1 MRIRRTRSRVFADDN
16 RSPVGDPSC
25 MPTRIA
31 TRPRDGEPDEVQR
44 VLQWRITRLQRAGYD
59 EESAVRLARAPVDL
73 HTAIDL
79 LERGCPPELAVQ
91 ILD

>member
-1 MRIRRTRSRVFADDN
+1 
-16 RSPVGDPSC
+16 
-25 MPTRIA
+25 MPTRTA

-44 VLQWRITRLQRAGYD
+44 VLQWRISRLLRAGYD
-59 EESAVRLARAPVDL
+59 EQSAVRLARSPVDL

-79 LERGCPPELAVQ
+79 VERGCAPELAVR

>member
-1 MRIRRTRSRVFADDN
+1 
-16 RSPVGDPSC
+16 
-25 MPTRIA
+25 MPTRTA

-44 VLQWRITRLQRAGYD
+44 VLQWRISRLLRAGYD
-59 EESAVRLARAPVDL
+59 EQSAVRLARSPVDL

-79 LERGCPPELAVQ
+79 FERGCAPELAVR